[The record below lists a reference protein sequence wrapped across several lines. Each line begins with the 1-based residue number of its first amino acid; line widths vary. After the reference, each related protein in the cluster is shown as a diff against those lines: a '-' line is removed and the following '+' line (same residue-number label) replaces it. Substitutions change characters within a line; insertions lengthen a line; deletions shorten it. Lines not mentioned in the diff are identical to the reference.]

1 MKIEKE
7 LAERIVYE
15 DAEGWKMISETIE
28 DQRRWVT
35 VFSGLFLHEPS
46 GKVYEVS
53 YEKGST
59 ECQDSTELFYEDF
72 VEFAEMEER
81 EVTIKQ
87 WVPVAS

>member
-1 MKIEKE
+1 MKIAKE
-7 LAERIVYE
+7 EAERIVYD
-15 DAEGWKMISETIE
+15 DAEGWEMVSETIE

-35 VFSGLFLHEPS
+35 VFSGMFRHIAS

-59 ECQDSTELFYEDF
+59 ENQDGTELFYGDF
-72 VEFAEMEER
+72 VEFTEMEER
-81 EVTIKQ
+81 EVTINQ